1 MSEDPKII
9 PSGPFKGMK
18 FECAPTSGVAMFQ
31 TISEDFM
38 KRILD
43 LDSEEC
49 LITDES
55 SIFDF
60 VDFTEAELRKR
71 ILEAYSLDIS
81 EIKSGNLLEI
91 FQRIHKRAP

>member
-1 MSEDPKII
+1 MNEEPKII

-18 FECAPTSGVAMFQ
+18 IECAPTSGVDMYQ
-31 TISEDFM
+31 TIAEDFM
-38 KRILD
+38 KRILE
-43 LDSEEC
+43 LDREEC

-60 VDFTEAELRKR
+60 VDFSEAELRRR
-71 ILEAYSLDIS
+71 IRQAYNLDIS

-91 FQRIHKRAP
+91 FQRIHRTEP